1 MLLTKP
7 KTFLTALVTGGL
19 VWATASFAENITV
32 TDMAGRTVDV
42 PHGAER
48 IILGEGRMM
57 YAVAPLM
64 TKDPFKRILGWCRV
78 ALKWALPQ
86 SVWRTI
92 LRTGRFRRDSGDFKE
107 ALVARER
114 CFRSKR

>member
-78 ALKWALPQ
+78 ALKCGIRKSTKSMGSGQ
-86 SVWRTI
+86 NMGFMRRVFC
-92 LRTGRFRRDSGDFKE
+92 LRRSADH
-107 ALVARER
+107 RELR
-114 CFRSKR
+114 PL

>member
-78 ALKWALPQ
+78 ALKCGIRKSTKSMGSGQ
-86 SVWRTI
+86 NMGVMRRVFC
-92 LRTGRFRRDSGDFKE
+92 LRRSADH
-107 ALVARER
+107 RELR
-114 CFRSKR
+114 PL

>member
-1 MLLTKP
+1 M
-7 KTFLTALVTGGL
+7 KTTGWGIIGPGAIAQNFADGLAEAPSGRLV
-19 VWATASFAENITV
+19 AIASRNPARRDAF
-32 TDMAGRTVDV
+32 
-42 PHGAER
+42 GARNGVE
-48 IILGEGRMM
+48 
-57 YAVAPLM
+57 P
-64 TKDPFKRILGWCRV
+64 
-78 ALKWALPQ
+78 ALPQ

>member
-78 ALKWALPQ
+78 ALKCGIRK
-86 SVWRTI
+86 STKS
-92 LRTGRFRRDSGDFKE
+92 TGRLE
-107 ALVARER
+107 AGQLLGVMRHDERAAPAR
-114 CFRSKR
+114 KAK

>member
-1 MLLTKP
+1 MAEFNIEAMSLKELKSLQ
-7 KTFLTALVTGGL
+7 KDLARAISTF
-19 VWATASFAENITV
+19 E
-32 TDMAGRTVDV
+32 DR
-42 PHGAER
+42 
-48 IILGEGRMM
+48 
-57 YAVAPLM
+57 
-64 TKDPFKRILGWCRV
+64 CRV
-78 ALKWALPQ
+78 AFKGALPQ